1 MYRHHWHHGGHY
13 GWRPFWFMPF
23 GFLLLPLLFFLF
35 FGLFKVFWPL
45 LLIGLG
51 IAIFKGW
58 GRRHSSGPWNYDW
71 KSKNDWGMKPKHDFE
86 DKTKRDSDDV
96 IIV

>member
-1 MYRHHWHHGGHY
+1 MYRHHWHRGRHY

-23 GFLLLPLLFFLF
+23 GFLLFPLIFFLF

-51 IAIFKGW
+51 IAIFTGW
-58 GRRHSSGPWNYDW
+58 GRRFGSRPWRDDW
-71 KSKNDWGMKPKHDFE
+71 KPKHDWGEKPKHDFD
-86 DKTKRDSDDV
+86 DKPKRDQDDV